1 MHGLAVKAQPSYQS
15 FGVLIMKKSLVAL
28 ATMSVV
34 ASAFADVDV
43 SGGIKMYGTLDQG
56 AVSQSLK
63 SASTGASAEYSGMFA
78 ANATSRI
85 GFKGSRDL
93 SEGFKGIFQ
102 VEIQLDPDTATL
114 LPSKNRTAFVGLQ
127 SENAGSLLMGTME
140 TTAYEVFGMDVNGR
154 IEYKP
159 QVWRTT
165 TSLDLQDRANNS
177 IKYISPKFGGFDL
190 HIQQSFAEYASTAST
205 VGSTANAYAEI
216 VSYAVKYNKDKLR
229 AAYVHDETKN
239 ALMGYKFAGL
249 SNAGP
254 STTGTTSGLLYYGL
268 AGTTASLANGI
279 LSSATPIK
287 RDIASVSYDFG
298 ILSVNYLYAK
308 SWQTGTYAGSNT
320 TNTFG
325 VKIPYEKFT
334 FALSTGTGSVNS
346 YSSTAVADSSTT
358 VPTGRAKDGSIS
370 DTTVGIYYNFDKST
384 SVYFLG
390 SQSTS
395 SVGLYDGSNKTYAL
409 GARYNF

>member
-1 MHGLAVKAQPSYQS
+1 
-15 FGVLIMKKSLVAL
+15 MKKSLVAL

-43 SGGIKMYGTLDQG
+43 SGGIKMYGNLDQG
-56 AVSQSLK
+56 YLSQTLK
-63 SASTGASAEYSGMFA
+63 SPSTNVSANYSGMFA
-78 ANATSRI
+78 ANATSRL

-114 LPSKNRTAFVGLQ
+114 LPTKNRTAFVGLQ
-127 SENAGSLLMGTME
+127 GSFGSIMGGTME
-140 TTAYEVFGMDVNGR
+140 TAAYEVFGMDVNGR

-177 IKYISPKFGGFDL
+177 IKYVSPKFGGFDL
-190 HIQQSFAEYASTAST
+190 HIQQSFNEYASTYT
-205 VGSTANAYAEI
+205 NVGSTANPNAEI
-216 VSYAVKYNKDKLR
+216 LSIALKFNKDNLR
-229 AAYVHDETKN
+229 AAFVHDETKN
-239 ALMGYKFAGL
+239 ALMGFKFAGL

-254 STTGTTSGLLYYGL
+254 STTGTTSGMLYYGL

-279 LSSATPIK
+279 LSTATPIK
-287 RDIASVSYDFG
+287 RDIASVTYDFG
-298 ILSVNYLYAK
+298 TVSVNYLFAK
-308 SWQTGTYAGSNT
+308 SYQSGTYAGSNT
-320 TNTFG
+320 TNTIG
-325 VKIPYEKFT
+325 VKVPYEKFT

-346 YSSTAVADSSTT
+346 YSDTAVADSSTT
-358 VPTGRAKDGSIS
+358 VPTGRAKDGLIS

-395 SVGLYDGSNKTYAL
+395 SVGLYDGSSKTYAM
-409 GARYNF
+409 GARYSF

>member
-1 MHGLAVKAQPSYQS
+1 
-15 FGVLIMKKSLVAL
+15 MKKSLVAL

-63 SASTGASAEYSGMFA
+63 SASTGVSGDYSGMFA

-102 VEIQLDPDTATL
+102 VEIQLDPDTSTL
-114 LPSKNRTAFVGLQ
+114 LPSKNRTAFIGLQ

-190 HIQQSFAEYASTAST
+190 HIQQSFAEYISTGKT

-216 VSYAVKYNKDKLR
+216 SSYAVKYNKDNLR
-229 AAYVHDETKN
+229 AAYVHDETKS

-254 STTGTTSGLLYYGL
+254 STTGTTSGYLYYGL
-268 AGTTASLANGI
+268 PSTTASLANGI
-279 LSSATPIK
+279 LASATPIK

-346 YSSTAVADSSTT
+346 YSSTAAADISTT

-384 SVYFLG
+384 SAYLLT
-390 SQSTS
+390 SQAKHT
-395 SVGLYDGSNKTYAL
+395 NTTYAQGYTNTTAL
-409 GARYNF
+409 GVQYKF